1 MTKLQDAICKL
12 RDFFENND
20 IYYISKKL
28 PYQRALI
35 QLVFTYVHKRL
46 GKRAE
51 EYETVKFEKDFNV
64 KEELDFT
71 SQDLRELAQDIR
83 NVFKKWETEMNP
95 EKNIKALKK
104 QITENGQLNFHDF
117 TEQKTII
124 MIARRNFVQPML
136 ELLNMLEFYGVYLY
150 YLEIASK
157 DEFAVK
163 CTERL

>member
-28 PYQRALI
+28 PYQRGLMQQI
-35 QLVFTYVHKRL
+35 FNDVHRRL
-46 GKRAE
+46 NKRAT
-51 EYETVKFEKDFNV
+51 EYETVKFNKEFNI
-64 KEELDFT
+64 KQELDFT

-83 NVFKKWETEMNP
+83 NVFKKWENEMNP

-104 QITENGQLNFHDF
+104 QITDSGQLNFHNF
-117 TEQKTII
+117 TEQKMII
-124 MIARRNFVQPML
+124 ITARRDFVQPML
-136 ELLNMLEFYGVYLY
+136 ELLNMLEFHGVYLY

-157 DEFAVK
+157 DEFAIK

>member
-1 MTKLQDAICKL
+1 MTKLQDAICRL

-46 GKRAE
+46 DKRAE
-51 EYETVKFEKDFNV
+51 EYETVKFDKEFNI
-64 KEELDFT
+64 KQELDFT

-83 NVFKKWETEMNP
+83 NVFKKWENEMSP

-104 QITENGQLNFHDF
+104 QITDKGQLNFHDF
-117 TEQKTII
+117 TEQKIII
-124 MIARRNFVQPML
+124 MTARRAFVQPML